1 MAAVEKKRVSI
12 LGSTGSIGTTALA
25 LIARFPD
32 RFDVTALA
40 AGRRVA
46 EVKAQVE
53 QFRPSL
59 VSVADADD
67 ARELAEQLKGTS
79 TRVTHGAAGLVEVAT
94 APGTDVLL
102 SALVGAVGLEPTLAA
117 VDKGCT
123 VALANKEVMV
133 VAGEL
138 LCRRAAASGA
148 QVLPVDSEH
157 NAIFLALQG
166 HRRQDVRRLVL
177 TASGGPFRGLPREKL
192 VRVTREQALAHPN
205 WDMGDKISIDS
216 ATMMN
221 KGLEIIE
228 ARWLFDVEPS
238 TIEVVVHPQ
247 SIVHSMV
254 EYVDGSVVALMAIPD
269 MSIPVACALSWPDLL
284 DLDYLP
290 RLDLARAGTLSFE
303 APDTKAFPC
312 LDLAWRA
319 LALGG
324 SMPAVV
330 NAANEVA
337 VARFL
342 ADDIA
347 FLDIAALIG
356 DVMAGHQPVAC
367 DEIGPLLEA
376 DGEAR
381 KRAGGWSAD

>member
-1 MAAVEKKRVSI
+1 MAAIEKKRVSI

-67 ARELAEQLKGTS
+67 ARELAEQLEGTS

-94 APGTDVLL
+94 APDTDVLL

-117 VDKGCT
+117 VDTGRT

-138 LCRRAAASGA
+138 LCRRATASGA
-148 QVLPVDSEH
+148 RVLPVDSEH

-192 VRVTREQALAHPN
+192 ARVTREQALAHPN

-228 ARWLFDVEPS
+228 ARWLFDVDPS

-342 ADDIA
+342 ADDIR

-356 DVMAGHQPVAC
+356 DVMAGHQPLAC
-367 DEIGPLLEA
+367 DEIGSLLEA

-381 KRAGGWSAD
+381 ERAGGWSAD

>member
-117 VDKGCT
+117 VDKGYT

-148 QVLPVDSEH
+148 RVLPVDSEH

-356 DVMAGHQPVAC
+356 DVMAGHQPVSC

-381 KRAGGWSAD
+381 ERAGGWSAD